1 MSSAVKSALSSLSQF
16 AVVSIEK
23 TPAPEGS
30 EGGNWYKYVVAR
42 DNSKIVGNMRGTLQQ
57 VTKYADEF
65 VENLNNRASLPR
77 GRSSWAPSPSK
88 KQLPEKN

>member
-1 MSSAVKSALSSLSQF
+1 MSSALKSTLSSLSQF

-23 TPAPEGS
+23 TSAPEGS
-30 EGGNWYKYVVAR
+30 EGGNWYQYIVAR